1 MRRNADEEAIMSDVG
16 PLDRHYAYPLV
27 TWGSTLLGAVVAV
40 VTAFMLNVL
49 GAALGVAAVAVV
61 QTTQSAAISGVIGMI
76 WVALANLVALGFG
89 AWVAGR
95 STANPDHHGGT
106 LQGIAVWAVTSV
118 AVLFI
123 AGSALSGLSHA
134 AMQTTGLATAGA
146 NSSTSDAT
154 PGQMGGMMTGPSP
167 ATSSPATTPSPAT
180 TQGDAAT
187 QQQDA
192 AALQSAATKTAAATA
207 SAAFGTFLA
216 MVLGLVAAIFGARYG
231 ARHPGWTERPR
242 YTYVERR
249 HPGSPTL

>member
-1 MRRNADEEAIMSDVG
+1 MSDVG

-27 TWGSTLLGAVVAV
+27 TWGSTFLGAVVAV

-49 GAALGVAAVAVV
+49 GAALGVAAVAMV

-106 LQGIAVWAVTSV
+106 LQGIAVWAVTSI

-134 AMQTTGLATAGA
+134 AMQTANMGMGSISGAASGQGEAGGTTAQ
-146 NSSTSDAT
+146 T
-154 PGQMGGMMTGPSP
+154 P
-167 ATSSPATTPSPAT
+167 ATGQP
-180 TQGDAAT
+180 DAAT

-216 MVLGLVAAIFGARYG
+216 MVLGLVAAVFGARAG

-249 HPGSPTL
+249 HPGPTTL

>member
-1 MRRNADEEAIMSDVG
+1 MSDVG

-27 TWGSTLLGAVVAV
+27 TWGSTLLGAVVAL
-40 VTAFMLNVL
+40 VTAFMLNIL
-49 GAALGVAAVAVV
+49 GAALGVAAVAMAP
-61 QTTQSAAISGVIGMI
+61 TSQSAAISGIIGML
-76 WVALANLVALGFG
+76 WVAIANLVALGFG

-118 AVLFI
+118 AVLVL
-123 AGSALSGLSHA
+123 AGSALSGLGHV
-134 AMQTTGLATAGA
+134 AMQTANVAAASAGGFA
-146 NSSTSDAT
+146 Q
-154 PGQMGGMMTGPSP
+154 GQAGGAMTGPMP
-167 ATSSPATTPSPAT
+167 AM

-216 MVLGLVAAIFGARYG
+216 MVLGLVAAIFGARSG
-231 ARHPGWTERPR
+231 ARHPGWNDRPR
-242 YTYVERR
+242 FTFVERR
-249 HPGSPTL
+249 HQGPPTV

>member
-1 MRRNADEEAIMSDVG
+1 MSDVG

-40 VTAFMLNVL
+40 VTAFMLYVL
-49 GAALGVAAVAVV
+49 GAALGVAAVAMV

-106 LQGIAVWAVTSV
+106 LQGIAVWAVTSI

-134 AMQTTGLATAGA
+134 AMQTANMGMGSISGAASGQGEAGGTTAQ
-146 NSSTSDAT
+146 T
-154 PGQMGGMMTGPSP
+154 P
-167 ATSSPATTPSPAT
+167 ATGQT
-180 TQGDAAT
+180 DAAT

-216 MVLGLVAAIFGARYG
+216 MVLGLVAAVFGARAG

-249 HPGSPTL
+249 HPGQTTL